1 MTINTIKEEW
11 AMEFNLSLWVDKI
24 GEKER
29 KVLDIP
35 KAKDSPIGVSTP
47 TLVKN
52 INGLQDLTFTIPR
65 WYMDNGERVMNPLLS
80 ELTEE
85 KKVKLQ
91 TKVGE
96 KVQWHDFIIKGITEQ
111 KEGMT
116 NQYSCK
122 ELATLELSKRGV
134 DTLLNIELENN
145 YGTIGELGNRILANS
160 GYSVATDGDIP
171 YATTDEVLYQMKVT
185 SEFTAQ
191 NTLTG
196 ESQSINTG
204 DYIYLPYKSMD
215 WVSNSWV
222 LKSTYDTKGYQFIW
236 NNGKAIKND
245 DLREGRVFTD
255 IEQKWNFSATNKPEG
270 AIILAGSVSD
280 TTGVSGS
287 IKGRFLVESTQ
298 KTYEPIMDRFV
309 EKVEVLNEEAGV
321 SQGSLA
327 YKYKETKYLTSALV
341 KNLLVNTQNF
351 ISTDQWT
358 SSAEMKAKTI
368 IKPVMTNA
376 LSLNKKGG
384 LFINSG
390 FMRNNV
396 QFTKG
401 EKYVVALKARFSDP
415 TKDTYD
421 SANTGLSSTPTIT
434 VGFTKGSS
442 LTPNSSQL
450 SWTKVQSGDE
460 IGLPIQGT
468 HPTTLSVG
476 SSISYNNYSYTVIE
490 APETSKTLGFGLSI
504 PSHNKLGLH
513 IEDIQVFKYVLFDGK
528 VVLQN
533 DAPQGIAIEETKYYA
548 LSQGQEKPLVSND
561 AYYRTLYRKNYE
573 SVRHLDVQ
581 RNSYY
586 NNIVA
591 LADKFEMWAEFGF
604 NRNQDTGEILER
616 YVKFHRFNPNDTLN
630 FAGFKNG
637 INIKDINRTVNTEEI
652 TTRLIV
658 EPSSNQFGVNGITTI
673 ARAKSNATRETS
685 IYNFDY
691 YINNNLLDKDQLSS
705 DLYGTK
711 AGDLAYLTKVKKINE
726 ELFPLTEK
734 IVALLGELEAKKSD
748 LVVQEELLESA
759 NREKDRLEQLIADY
773 EKSLEDLGGT
783 GNNNYGMSSALQNA
797 KKSLNKTLA
806 TISSATKQQAKLSGN
821 VTSLSSQLYGYEG
834 KFKGLYDEVDE
845 SVLLTDDLV
854 NKDGELL
861 RVNADSS
868 LSQPSS
874 SEKGNIEVRRLF
886 LLSEKKRLHKLF
898 EQKYNRF
905 LTEGVWSDGNHIDDN
920 IYYAEAQ
927 IISAINA
934 FPKVEYEIPVADISG
949 FEGYEG
955 YHFNVGEATIIEDEE
970 FFGFSEQELFG
981 QIVRTPYKKSV
992 IIMETREVLDDPS
1005 QSTVVVKTYK
1015 GNHRDLVTQIT
1026 TSLNSLEREL
1036 GNQATQISKTY
1047 ELSSN
1052 FADNR
1057 LVYEQIQSDVN
1068 AKVEEYQSQLTAEI
1082 AAAPGVTLDWL
1093 NKNTGVLDGNVLAL
1107 ESVKTGH
1114 LEAGVISAIKA
1125 DIQLLVANTLKT
1137 DKAFIEELQSQF
1149 AAIKLINTGRIES
1162 SDGSSWWDLDSG
1174 EINLSG
1180 DNVNIKIDEEGV
1192 RTVVTSEVDKK
1203 LSDPETQDKFKGKDG
1218 TSSYLWIRYYS
1229 GDLHPLD
1236 EEDYSKITR
1245 YPTESTKWIGTR
1257 TDDYEDPPVAGAKPI
1272 EFFAWTKFVGSD
1284 GRDGVDAKLI
1294 SLSASEQVFKN
1305 NTPATITVTGLA
1317 QNTSITSWTY
1327 SSNSGAFTA
1336 TLPAGVT
1343 RSGNTVTIT
1352 QSTMTANTLTIKASD
1367 GTYSDTVS
1375 IAKLADG
1382 VSGTDGFTVLLT
1394 NESQTFPANSSGTVT
1409 SYAGG
1414 YSDVIVYY
1422 GGTQLTCTTTAT
1434 GLPTVNNTYTVTEIT
1449 ATTGTVTL
1457 TPSLDSSNYRITPSA
1472 LTTENATRVLTI
1484 VARVNNRNYTFKK
1497 TLTYAKSKSGP
1508 QGPKGDK
1515 GDTGK
1520 ADYTQFRTEYESE
1533 LNVLQGKIDSK
1544 VAINTYDDNNKLVNE
1559 KFTQIEQTTDKI
1571 VSSVSD
1577 NAFEAL
1583 EGLEK
1588 EITEKLGSKLSQEEI
1603 KELMGDLEK
1612 EVERVSTSITQT
1624 NKDIEIK
1631 FEGVEASIGDHGATL
1646 KNLTST
1652 ITSGQDEEGNTYTEW
1667 GSTGDAKV
1675 RVGANGI
1682 DIVSAD
1688 QETMT
1693 FRDGEAYAKALYVTE
1708 TIGFGNHTARK
1719 YGDGNEYTIFSWN
1732 GGE

>member
-65 WYMDNGERVMNPLLS
+65 WYIDNGERVMNPLLS

-96 KVQWHDFIIKGITEQ
+96 KVQWYDFVIKGITEQ

-134 DTLLNIELENN
+134 DTLLNTELENN
-145 YGTIGELGNRILANS
+145 YGTISELGNRILANS

-185 SEFTAQ
+185 TEFTAQ

-215 WVSNSWV
+215 WVNNSWV

-280 TTGVSGS
+280 TTGISGA

-298 KTYEPIMDRFV
+298 RTYEPIMDRFV

-358 SSAEMKAKTI
+358 SSSEIKAKTM

-376 LSLNKKGG
+376 LSLDKKGG

-421 SANTGLSSTPTIT
+421 STNTGLSSTPTIT

-442 LTPNSSQL
+442 LAPNSSQL

-476 SSISYNNYSYTVIE
+476 SSISYNNYSYTIIE

-548 LSQGQEKPLVSND
+548 LNQGQEKPLVSND

-604 NRNQDTGEILER
+604 NRNEDTGEILGR

-711 AGDLAYLTKVKKINE
+711 ADDLAYLTKVKKINE

-845 SVLLTDDLV
+845 SILLTDDLV

-861 RVNADSS
+861 RVDTDSN
-868 LSQPSS
+868 LTQASS

-1036 GNQATQISKTY
+1036 GNQAVQISKTH

-1057 LVYEQIQSDVN
+1057 LIYEQIQSDVN
-1068 AKVEEYQSQLTAEI
+1068 AKVEEYQSQLAAEI

-1125 DIQLLVANTLKT
+1125 DIQLLVANTLKA

-1149 AAIKLINTGRIES
+1149 AAIELINTGRIES
-1162 SDGSSWWDLDSG
+1162 ADGSSWWDLGTG
-1174 EINLSG
+1174 EINLAG
-1180 DNVNIKIDEEGV
+1180 DNVNVKIDEEGV
-1192 RTVVTSEVDKK
+1192 RTVVTSE
-1203 LSDPETQDKFKGKDG
+1203 LETKGKYRNTLIGSDNFNGYSLQIEKNYVTHENGSIEFKIPTSESSDTVFFDLLLDRLDYNNGGQATLFINHMFATNISNVVLELRDGEGGSSAGALEYRTGTKVYEFMLTSKPKYLRITLTRNSNSQLASLILQKESAALVSGSVPNLNWEMTYINDG
-1218 TSSYLWIRYYS
+1218 TTQYNFLKDEFSISLKNGLEQLSIEANSANNTITSTVESLASSIQESNDSLSSLS
-1229 GDLHPLD
+1229 GDF
-1236 EEDYSKITR
+1236 EAFKSSQTQSANQIT
-1245 YPTESTKWIGTR
+1245 
-1257 TDDYEDPPVAGAKPI
+1257 TDFKA
-1272 EFFAWTKFVGSD
+1272 
-1284 GRDGVDAKLI
+1284 
-1294 SLSASEQVFKN
+1294 LSASV
-1305 NTPATITVTGLA
+1305 
-1317 QNTSITSWTY
+1317 S
-1327 SSNSGAFTA
+1327 
-1336 TLPAGVT
+1336 
-1343 RSGNTVTIT
+1343 
-1352 QSTMTANTLTIKASD
+1352 AN
-1367 GTYSDTVS
+1367 G
-1375 IAKLADG
+1375 
-1382 VSGTDGFTVLLT
+1382 
-1394 NESQTFPANSSGTVT
+1394 E
-1409 SYAGG
+1409 
-1414 YSDVIVYY
+1414 
-1422 GGTQLTCTTTAT
+1422 
-1434 GLPTVNNTYTVTEIT
+1434 
-1449 ATTGTVTL
+1449 
-1457 TPSLDSSNYRITPSA
+1457 
-1472 LTTENATRVLTI
+1472 
-1484 VARVNNRNYTFKK
+1484 
-1497 TLTYAKSKSGP
+1497 
-1508 QGPKGDK
+1508 
-1515 GDTGK
+1515 
-1520 ADYTQFRTEYESE
+1520 
-1533 LNVLQGKIDSK
+1533 
-1544 VAINTYDDNNKLVNE
+1544 
-1559 KFTQIEQTTDKI
+1559 QIEQLLGRI
-1571 VSSVSD
+1571 VMGGDSD
-1577 NAFEAL
+1577 
-1583 EGLEK
+1583 
-1588 EITEKLGSKLSQEEI
+1588 
-1603 KELMGDLEK
+1603 
-1612 EVERVSTSITQT
+1612 
-1624 NKDIEIK
+1624 
-1631 FEGVEASIGDHGATL
+1631 
-1646 KNLTST
+1646 
-1652 ITSGQDEEGNTYTEW
+1652 SGGYTEW
-1667 GSTGDAKV
+1667 RTGDGSPNYV
-1675 RVGANGI
+1675 RVSAKEGVSIYSENSPVMTFANGSI
-1682 DIVSAD
+1682 NATS
-1688 QETMT
+1688 
-1693 FRDGEAYAKALYVTE
+1693 LYVQNE
-1708 TIGFGNHTARK
+1708 VGLGFHTVQR
-1719 YGDGNEYTIFSWN
+1719 YSVSEGGYTIFNWN
-1732 GGE
+1732 EQE